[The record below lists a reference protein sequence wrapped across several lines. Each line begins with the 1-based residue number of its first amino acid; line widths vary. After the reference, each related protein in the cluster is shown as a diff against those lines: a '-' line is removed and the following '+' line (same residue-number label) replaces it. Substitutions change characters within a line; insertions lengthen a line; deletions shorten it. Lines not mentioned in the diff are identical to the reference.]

1 MVSIGNSTLPG
12 VQTTV
17 DSATNAGVNVGA
29 SAQIALVGQADLANG
44 TASADTV
51 YEVRTPVKAR
61 DLFGSGSPLAENIV
75 DALTE
80 GAYPVYA
87 AAPAAQSVTAEDL
100 GTSQSGTL
108 ANAPVSED
116 PADVT
121 FTVDGSDQTT
131 VKTLEDPTTLT
142 LNAGETAYNPVTGDY
157 AHDVTPSTSSDV
169 DYDYFDYTTA
179 IQAVETEEAET
190 VDFLG
195 VLSEDSGAVQEAHD
209 AVKRME
215 DNYNFAVAVAG
226 ADEYIADTSAFSNSY
241 DSSRIQ
247 LLYPARDSDGVS
259 IIGAYLGLRA
269 ALGINN
275 SPIFKRL
282 QTVKALSY
290 TLSTTDQENLV
301 AAKVVPVADESAGA
315 RIVED
320 LTCVADANSAE
331 DNMRQVLHRLIVD
344 YTTEIVNEVS
354 EKFIGE
360 LHTQAARNALRSSIV
375 ARLGGLMDLNAITGY
390 VVTVEE
396 VDAMTASVDVGIDTI
411 DPLRNIN
418 ATVTAGAVA

>member
-1 MVSIGNSTLPG
+1 M
-12 VQTTV
+12 